1 LRADDRI
8 VMPIASIRGHREIAM
23 RLLSELHS
31 RPSHAYLFAGP
42 RGVGKALI
50 ANSLVH
56 ALMCERSA
64 GENFCC
70 TTARCPVRLAPQTE
84 RTRARA
90 ADADTPRCDCCSTC
104 VQIATG
110 VHPDFTYV
118 SRPVGRSEV
127 LIDQVRELIVRL
139 GIRPSRSSLRMAVID
154 DAETLGVPA
163 QNALLKTLE
172 EPPGH
177 AIIIMVTAS
186 ERALLD
192 TVRSRMRTVRFP
204 ALQTADLEAILAA
217 HGVADQARARALAL
231 LARGSAANAIAL
243 AEGDEPPMK
252 ELLDALGKAKSIDF
266 ARAQSLAQE
275 FFANREAAAGN
286 FELLARLLEE
296 ILCYKLLKTDFVAFG
311 PESRSKM
318 ASLADSAEVDALVKC
333 IDAAVRASEAV
344 GENANPRLQAENWW
358 TIAGH
363 AMRGE

>member
-1 LRADDRI
+1 
-8 VMPIASIRGHREIAM
+8 MPLTSILGHREIAE
-23 RLLSELHS
+23 RLLAELRT

-42 RGVGKALI
+42 RGVGKSIVAT
-50 ANSLVH
+50 SLVH
-56 ALMCERSA
+56 ALMCERA
-64 GENFCC
+64 PGENFCC
-70 TTARCPVRLAPQTE
+70 TTARCPVRIAPQTE

-90 ADADTPRCDCCSTC
+90 GDADAPRCDCCSAC

-127 LIDQVRELIVRL
+127 LIDQVRDLIARL
-139 GIRPSRSSLRMAVID
+139 GIRPSRSSIRMAIID
-154 DAETLGVPA
+154 DAEVLGIPA

-186 ERALLD
+186 ERALSD
-192 TVRSRMRTVRFP
+192 TVRSRMRIVRFP
-204 ALQTADLEAILAA
+204 ALHAADLEAILAA
-217 HGVADQARARALAL
+217 HGVTDKARARALAM
-231 LARGSAANAIAL
+231 LARGSAVNAIAL
-243 AEGDEPPMK
+243 ADGEEPPMK
-252 ELLDALGKAKSIDF
+252 ELIDALSRAKSIDF

-275 FFANREAAAGN
+275 FFANRDAAAGN

-296 ILCYKLLKTDFVAFG
+296 ILCYKLLKTDFVAFP
-311 PESRSKM
+311 PEARSQLV
-318 ASLADSAEVDALVKC
+318 SLADSLAVDAVVKC
-333 IDAAVRASEAV
+333 IDAAVRANVAV
-344 GENANPRLQAENWW
+344 GENANPRMQAENWW

>member
-1 LRADDRI
+1 
-8 VMPIASIRGHREIAM
+8 MPITSILGHREIAK
-23 RLLSELHS
+23 RLLAELRN

-42 RGVGKALI
+42 RGVGKAI
-50 ANSLVH
+50 VATSLVH
-56 ALMCERSA
+56 AIMCERSP

-70 TTARCPVRLAPQTE
+70 TTSHCPVRIAPQTE
-84 RTRARA
+84 RTRVRA
-90 ADADTPRCDCCSTC
+90 GDIDAPRCDCCSAC

-127 LIDQVRELIVRL
+127 LIDQVRDLIARL
-139 GIRPSRSSLRMAVID
+139 GVRPSRSSVRMAIID
-154 DAETLGVPA
+154 DAEVLGEPA

-177 AIIIMVTAS
+177 AIIIMVSAS

-192 TVRSRMRTVRFP
+192 TVRSRMRVVRFP
-204 ALQTADLEAILAA
+204 ALQPADIEAILAA
-217 HGVADQARARALAL
+217 HGVTDKARASAIAL

-252 ELLDALGKAKSIDF
+252 DLIDALSHGKSIDF

-275 FFANREAAAGN
+275 FFANRDAASGN

-296 ILCYKLLKTDFVAFG
+296 ILCYKLLKTDFVAFP
-311 PESRSKM
+311 PETRSKLV
-318 ASLADSAEVDALVKC
+318 SLADSLAVDAVVKC
-333 IDAAVRASEAV
+333 IDAAVRASAAV
-344 GENANPRLQAENWW
+344 GENANPRMQAENWW

>member
-1 LRADDRI
+1 
-8 VMPIASIRGHREIAM
+8 MPITSILGHREIAT
-23 RLLSELHS
+23 RLLAELRS
-31 RPSHAYLFAGP
+31 RPSHAYLFSGP
-42 RGVGKALI
+42 RGVGKAI
-50 ANSLVH
+50 VATSLVH
-56 ALMCERSA
+56 AIMCERSP

-70 TTARCPVRLAPQTE
+70 TTSHCPVRIAPQTE
-84 RTRARA
+84 LTRARA
-90 ADADTPRCDCCSTC
+90 GDADAPRCDCCSAC

-127 LIDQVRELIVRL
+127 LIDQVRDLIARL
-139 GIRPSRSSLRMAVID
+139 GVRPSRSPVRMAIID
-154 DAETLGVPA
+154 DAEVLGEPA

-177 AIIIMVTAS
+177 AIIIMVSAS

-204 ALQTADLEAILAA
+204 ALPIADLEAILASR
-217 HGVADQARARALAL
+217 GVDNQARASAIALM
-231 LARGSAANAIAL
+231 ARGSAANAIAL
-243 AEGDEPPMK
+243 ADGNEPPMK
-252 ELLDALGKAKSIDF
+252 ELLDALSHAKSIDF

-275 FFANREAAAGN
+275 FFSTRDAASGN

-296 ILCYKLLKTDFVAFG
+296 ILCYKLLQTDFVAFP
-311 PESRSKM
+311 PEARSRLV
-318 ASLADSAEVDALVKC
+318 SLADSMAVEAIAKC
-333 IDAAVRASEAV
+333 IEAAVRASLAV
-344 GENANPRLQAENWW
+344 GENANPRMQAENWW

>member
-1 LRADDRI
+1 
-8 VMPIASIRGHREIAM
+8 MPVTSILGHREIAT

-42 RGVGKALI
+42 RGVGKALV
-50 ANSLVH
+50 ATSLVH
-56 ALMCERSA
+56 AMMCERSS

-70 TTARCPVRLAPQTE
+70 TTSHCPVRIAPQTE
-84 RTRARA
+84 RTRVRA
-90 ADADTPRCDCCSTC
+90 GDTDAPRCECCSAC

-110 VHPDFTYV
+110 VHPDFTYI

-127 LIDQVRELIVRL
+127 LIDQVRDLIARL
-139 GIRPSRSSLRMAVID
+139 GVRPSRSPVRMAIID
-154 DAETLGVPA
+154 DAEVLGEPA

-177 AIIIMVTAS
+177 AIIIMVSAS

-192 TVRSRMRTVRFP
+192 TVRSRMRVVRFP
-204 ALQTADLEAILAA
+204 ALQSADIEAILAA
-217 HGVADQARARALAL
+217 RGVTDKAHARAIAL

-252 ELLDALGKAKSIDF
+252 ELLDALSHGKSIDF

-275 FFANREAAAGN
+275 FFANRDAASGN

-296 ILCYKLLKTDFVAFG
+296 ILCYKLLKTDFVAFP
-311 PESRSKM
+311 PETRSKLT
-318 ASLADSAEVDALVKC
+318 SLADSMAVDAVVKC
-333 IDAAVRASEAV
+333 IDGAVRASAAV
-344 GENANPRLQAENWW
+344 GENANPRMQAENWW

>member
-1 LRADDRI
+1 
-8 VMPIASIRGHREIAM
+8 MPITGILGHREIAA
-23 RLLSELHS
+23 RLLAELRS

-42 RGVGKALI
+42 RGVGKALV
-50 ANSLVH
+50 ANSLIH
-56 ALMCERSA
+56 ALMCERSP

-70 TTARCPVRLAPQTE
+70 STANCPVRLAPQTE

-90 ADADTPRCDCCSTC
+90 GDADGPRCECCSAC

-127 LIDQVRELIVRL
+127 LIDQVRDLIARL
-139 GIRPSRSSLRMAVID
+139 GIQPARAPVRMAIVN
-154 DAETLGVPA
+154 DAETLGEPA

-204 ALQTADLEAILAA
+204 ALQAADLEAILAR
-217 HGVADQARARALAL
+217 HGGIDKARASAIAL

-243 AEGDEPPMK
+243 ADGDEPPMK
-252 ELLDALGKAKSIDF
+252 ELLDALSHTRSIDF

-275 FFANREAAAGN
+275 FFANRDAAAGN

-296 ILCYKLLKTDFVAFG
+296 ILCYKLLKADFVAFG
-311 PESRSKM
+311 PESRSKLV
-318 ASLADSAEVDALVKC
+318 SLADSVGVDAVVKC
-333 IDAAVRASEAV
+333 IDAAVRATEAV
-344 GENANPRLQAENWW
+344 VANANPRMQAENWW

>member
-1 LRADDRI
+1 
-8 VMPIASIRGHREIAM
+8 MPLASILGHREIAA
-23 RLLSELHS
+23 RLFAEIRN

-42 RGVGKALI
+42 RGVGKAI
-50 ANSLVH
+50 VATSLVH
-56 ALMCERSA
+56 ALMCERA
-64 GENFCC
+64 PGENFCC

-90 ADADTPRCDCCSTC
+90 GDADAPHCQCCSAC

-110 VHPDFTYV
+110 VHPDFTYI

-127 LIDQVRELIVRL
+127 LIDQVRELIARL
-139 GIRPSRSSLRMAVID
+139 GIRPSRSSIRMAIID
-154 DAETLGVPA
+154 DAETLGPPA

-192 TVRSRMRTVRFP
+192 TVRSRMRVVRFP
-204 ALQTADLEAILAA
+204 TLHAAELEAILAA
-217 HGVADQARARALAL
+217 HGVADQARARALAM

-243 AEGDEPPMK
+243 ADGDEPPMK
-252 ELLDALGKAKSIDF
+252 ELLEALSHAKSIDF

-275 FFANREAAAGN
+275 FFANRDAAAGN

-296 ILCYKLLKTDFVAFG
+296 ILCYKLLKTDFIAF
-311 PESRSKM
+311 PPAARSQLV
-318 ASLADSAEVDALVKC
+318 SLADSLAVDAVVKC
-333 IDAAVRASEAV
+333 IDAAVRASVAV
-344 GENANPRLQAENWW
+344 GENANPRMQAENWW

>member
-1 LRADDRI
+1 
-8 VMPIASIRGHREIAM
+8 MPIISILGHREIAK
-23 RLLSELHS
+23 RLLAELRT

-42 RGVGKALI
+42 RGVGKALV
-50 ANSLVH
+50 ATSLVH
-56 ALMCERSA
+56 AMMCERSP

-70 TTARCPVRLAPQTE
+70 TTSHCPVRIMPQTE
-84 RTRARA
+84 RTRVRA
-90 ADADTPRCDCCSTC
+90 GDIDAPRCDCCSAC

-110 VHPDFTYV
+110 VHPDFTYI

-127 LIDQVRELIVRL
+127 LIDQVRDLIARL
-139 GIRPSRSSLRMAVID
+139 GVRPSRSPVRMAIID
-154 DAETLGVPA
+154 DAEVLGEPA

-186 ERALLD
+186 E
-192 TVRSRMRTVRFP
+192 
-204 ALQTADLEAILAA
+204 LAA
-217 HGVADQARARALAL
+217 HGVIDKARANAIAL

-252 ELLDALGKAKSIDF
+252 ELIDALSHGKSIDF

-275 FFANREAAAGN
+275 FFANRDAASGN

-296 ILCYKLLKTDFVAFG
+296 ILCYKLLTSETKFVAFP
-311 PESRSKM
+311 PETRSKLV
-318 ASLADSAEVDALVKC
+318 SLADSLTVDAVVKC
-333 IDAAVRASEAV
+333 IDAAVRASAAV
-344 GENANPRLQAENWW
+344 GENANPRMQAENWW

>member
-1 LRADDRI
+1 
-8 VMPIASIRGHREIAM
+8 MPIAGILGHREIAT
-23 RLLSELHS
+23 RLLAELRS

-42 RGVGKALI
+42 RGVGKALV
-50 ANSLVH
+50 AMSLVH
-56 ALMCERSA
+56 ALMCERSP

-70 TTARCPVRLAPQTE
+70 TTARCPVRLEPQTE
-84 RTRARA
+84 RTRVRA
-90 ADADTPRCDCCSTC
+90 GDTDAPRCDCCSAC

-127 LIDQVRELIVRL
+127 LIDQVRALIARL
-139 GIRPSRSSLRMAVID
+139 GIRPSRSPVRMAIID
-154 DAETLGVPA
+154 DAETLGEPA

-204 ALQTADLEAILAA
+204 ALQAADLEAILAA
-217 HGVADQARARALAL
+217 HGVADKARAGALAL
-231 LARGSAANAIAL
+231 IARGSAANAIAL
-243 AEGDEPPMK
+243 ADGDEPPMK
-252 ELLDALGKAKSIDF
+252 ELLEALSHAKSIDF
-266 ARAQSLAQE
+266 ARSQSLAQE
-275 FFANREAAAGN
+275 FFANRDAAAGN

-296 ILCYKLLKTDFVAFG
+296 ILCYKLLKRDFVAFP
-311 PESRSKM
+311 PEARSKM
-318 ASLADSAEVDALVKC
+318 ASLADSLGVDAVVKC
-333 IDAAVRASEAV
+333 IDAAVRATEAV
-344 GENANPRLQAENWW
+344 VQNANPRMQAENWW